1 MCTDY
6 ACVYACM
13 PIRRLVINFQS
24 TIIVCAY
31 VDTQIHIH
39 MHIHTL
45 SCRQTQAFNLPFVTC
60 THTYIPRTRTLT
72 RLLEKGFRIWEG
84 MVLYIRP
91 SLEIGIHW
99 GTLAY
104 IRWGIRLECARGG
117 EAGGGRQSCR
127 HAATCIHIYI
137 EPCAC
142 MYTYHQLLSNH
153 CGYKINAIMKCGTVV
168 IMQAV
173 YCLIGSVKKKSL

>member
-6 ACVYACM
+6 ACVYARM

-24 TIIVCAY
+24 TIIACAY
-31 VDTQIHIH
+31 VDTQIHLH
-39 MHIHTL
+39 MHYQVDKRKL
-45 SCRQTQAFNLPFVTC
+45 SICNLC
-60 THTYIPRTRTLT
+60 TYTRTYIPRTHTLT

-91 SLEIGIHW
+91 NLAIGIHR

-104 IRWGIRLECARGG
+104 IRWDIRLECARGG

-127 HAATCIHIYI
+127 HAAACIH
-137 EPCAC
+137 
-142 MYTYHQLLSNH
+142 T
-153 CGYKINAIMKCGTVV
+153 
-168 IMQAV
+168 
-173 YCLIGSVKKKSL
+173 